1 MACRKR
7 FASIYH
13 TQQLIALL
21 VLFIVASTVIAQGS
35 NRNLQIELVTETFEG
50 DALLH
55 VRLPRGQSIEEAFL
69 SQDDTTI
76 ALEPD
81 IIPLPITQFIIL
93 DASNEMVNLQSV
105 VQSNISRFWRN
116 SEHLTSLIFFDD
128 DVESLQPTNRSD
140 TLDIFLTNYTTMPG
154 SPACLGQA
162 LSVINDIQRDFDRTW
177 RILLV
182 TAGDFS
188 RQTGCTNPQF
198 PTLPAPV
205 DVIAITDTIDES
217 LQNLIDRSGG
227 QFFSANLR
235 SVEAR
240 TNEVLS
246 QWGQPSYVLRGTLPD
261 TWDSEASF
269 ELEVLISNGVEESA
283 SLNFRDYN
291 VPSPATATPEISTI
305 SPTTTALAE
314 ATTVSIPI
322 AEGTSIPVDIPQTD
336 LPSQNNE
343 AGNDN
348 VAILL
353 IVGAVLVVIGAVVLA
368 LALSRVRR
376 TPIAETPVS
385 LNFYQTL
392 DTVEN
397 TTQNSDQSNLLSD
410 DSDEPITKLHVDDD
424 LDNLLVTQV
433 LGDERFQ
440 NMMAQSRSN
449 MDIVGWIRLVSRENN
464 RDFDLTMRGV
474 VIGRSQE
481 CDIQITGDGAISR
494 KHARLDVRANNQVTI
509 SRLSAVNP
517 VLISGIQINNRH
529 PLAPND
535 VIHLSD
541 ETRLIFIAKIE
552 PDEFDDDD
560 TNQF

>member
-7 FASIYH
+7 FASIYR
-13 TQQLIALL
+13 TKQLIGFLL
-21 VLFIVASTVIAQGS
+21 LFIIANTVIAQGS

-55 VRLPRGQSIEEAFL
+55 IRLPRGQSIEEAYL
-69 SQDDTTI
+69 SQDDITI

-81 IIPLPITQFIIL
+81 LIPLPITQFIIL

-116 SEHLTSLIFFDD
+116 TEHLTSLIIFDD
-128 DVESLQPTNRSD
+128 DVENLQPTNRSD
-140 TLDIFLTNYTTMPG
+140 TLDDFLVNYSAMPG

-162 LSVINDIQRDFDRTW
+162 LDIINDTQRDFDRTW

-188 RQTGCTNPQF
+188 RQASCTNPDLA
-198 PTLPAPV
+198 TLPAPV
-205 DVIAITDTIDES
+205 DVIAITDTLDPN
-217 LQNLIDRSGG
+217 LQDLVDRSGG
-227 QFFSANLR
+227 QFFTANLR

-246 QWGQPSYVLRGTLPD
+246 QWGQPSYTLSGALPEA
-261 TWDSEASF
+261 WDSNSPF
-269 ELEVLISNGVEESA
+269 ELEVLISTGIEETII
-283 SLNFRDYN
+283 LNFLDYN
-291 VPSPATATPEISTI
+291 VPTPIVSTPEISTI
-305 SPTTTALAE
+305 SPTATLIIE
-314 ATTVSIPI
+314 ATTINNSVSVSTAIP
-322 AEGTSIPVDIPQTD
+322 TDIPDSD
-336 LPSQNNE
+336 LPPQTNAS
-343 AGNDN
+343 DN

-353 IVGAVLVVIGAVVLA
+353 IIGAVLFVVGAIVLA

-376 TPIAETPVS
+376 TPDERTS
-385 LNFYQTL
+385 TKLNFYQTL
-392 DTVEN
+392 DTSEENESQVEQN
-397 TTQNSDQSNLLSD
+397 TLS
-410 DSDEPITKLHVDDD
+410 SDEPITQLHRDDD
-424 LDNLLVTQV
+424 QDNLLVTQV
-433 LGDERFQ
+433 LSDVRFQ
-440 NMMAQSRSN
+440 NMMSQSRSN
-449 MDIVGWIRLVSRENN
+449 VEIIGWIRLVSKDIN
-464 RDFDLTMRGV
+464 RDFELTRRGA

-494 KHARLDVRANNQVTI
+494 KHARLDVSATNQVTI

-529 PLAPND
+529 PLAAND

-541 ETRLIFIAKIE
+541 ETRLIFIAKVE